1 MAHEEGFRRLKLI
14 ARFVLFVG
22 ASLIAMGIVL
32 GLLSYFLKD
41 YPSGWGPLLGI
52 FCVAGIYLIVL
63 GGILSVAVW
72 VVEGFV
78 RGPKLPGSR

>member
-1 MAHEEGFRRLKLI
+1 MAHEEGFRRLNLI

-22 ASLIAMGIVL
+22 ASLIVL

-52 FCVAGIYLIVL
+52 FV
-63 GGILSVAVW
+63 
-72 VVEGFV
+72 
-78 RGPKLPGSR
+78 

>member
-52 FCVAGIYLIVL
+52 FV
-63 GGILSVAVW
+63 
-72 VVEGFV
+72 
-78 RGPKLPGSR
+78 